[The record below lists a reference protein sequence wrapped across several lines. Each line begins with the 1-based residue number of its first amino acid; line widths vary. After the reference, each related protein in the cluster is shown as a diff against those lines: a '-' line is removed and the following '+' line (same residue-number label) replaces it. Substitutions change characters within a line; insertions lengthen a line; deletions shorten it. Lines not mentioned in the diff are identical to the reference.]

1 MKKKYNFF
9 TIFLLSLIFISVFI
23 PFAGAAPFTVGDPP
37 YIPPPPPPPTAP
49 YIPPVYTSPI
59 VVQDPGDEIPGG
71 STVFPDIEEFANL
84 DSELGNFA
92 KLKDDYFKVTLGSTG
107 DANVRKEIGGISIV
121 SFENDG
127 IVGYAEDGN
136 PLYKYRMRCEFY
148 ILVYTTYSV
157 SDFYSLQQFSEKV
170 NWLRVDTAGAMSWG
184 DIYDTYYYNLEYDE
198 YRVNYADLESKPNG
212 GAYDI
217 PIAVEFNV
225 PNSGATL
232 NVGGTDY
239 RIIDVATQIASLS
252 TSEQPAETNII
263 GSTDAKW
270 SSGAQSGTVTAHTT
284 EKFSDATSNQEID
297 DDDAKEGLQSELDRV
312 KPGWKSEENRVKITD
327 STHNTVAM
335 GTNARIASGDST
347 HSLSGTY
354 NVNVGANVYH
364 YKSDIKIKYAQIRCD
379 IRPLWTGAGVMA
391 TSDKVVDRIV
401 GFGVDNYYT
410 KQKLRCEIDV
420 YSKLETLE
428 AEPTPDI
435 FTDPSIPNIT
445 EDINFDDSITGD
457 TDVEV
462 QDPGEGVG
470 NQIMDFIQSPE
481 FLWMLAGIGGLVIL
495 GVILYLRLQS
505 NKVIVNVR

>member
-1 MKKKYNFF
+1 MKKKYTFF
-9 TIFLLSLIFISVFI
+9 TISFLSLIFISLFI
-23 PFAGAAPFTVGDPP
+23 PFAAAGAFLPEDIPYVPP
-37 YIPPPPPPPTAP
+37 YNDTF
-49 YIPPVYTSPI
+49 IPPVYDNSE
-59 VVQDPGDEIPGG
+59 EIIGG
-71 STVFPDIEEFANL
+71 STVFPDITEFANL

-107 DANVRKEIGGISIV
+107 DENVRKEIGGISIV
-121 SFENDG
+121 SFEKEG
-127 IVGYAEDGN
+127 IVGYSAEGN

-157 SDFYSLQQFSEKV
+157 SDFYSLQQFTEKI
-170 NWLRVDTAGAMSWG
+170 NWLRVDTAGAMSYG
-184 DIYDTYYYNLEYDE
+184 DIYETYNYYLEYDE
-198 YRVNYADLESKPNG
+198 YHVNYRDIESKANG

-252 TSEQPAETNII
+252 TSEQPAETNLI
-263 GSTDAKW
+263 GTTDAKW
-270 SSGAQSGTVTAHTT
+270 SSGAQSGTVTAHTS

-297 DDDAKEGLQSELDRV
+297 DDDAKEDLQSELNRI
-312 KPGWKSEENRVKITD
+312 KPGWKSEDNRVKITD

-347 HSLSGTY
+347 HSLAGTY
-354 NVNVGANVYH
+354 NVNIGANVYH
-364 YKSDIKIKYAQIRCD
+364 YKSDIKVKYAQIRCD
-379 IRPLWTGAGVMA
+379 IRPFWTGAGVMA

-420 YSKLETLE
+420 YSKLETLD
-428 AEPTPDI
+428 AEPTPDV
-435 FTDPSIPNIT
+435 FKDPTIPNIT
-445 EDINFDDSITGD
+445 EDINFDDSVSGD
-457 TDVEV
+457 TDVEI
-462 QDPGEGVG
+462 QEPAPGIG
-470 NQIMDFIQSPE
+470 NILMDFFQS
-481 FLWMLAGIGGLVIL
+481 LKGKLILISVGIAGIFVIWVIL
-495 GVILYLRLQS
+495 KIRSQNKMATVIIR
-505 NKVIVNVR
+505 